1 MAAFVY
7 VLNDQV
13 TSTLDLNRIAK
24 HASHVVT
31 SYDAIWHFLPETA
44 VSLLSNVT
52 HSNVTLNG
60 NSALPLI
67 NRWVIFEPNFFGNY
81 TSSEYNGLF
90 LFLLQFAPLSPD
102 HIDKLAAFSHEL
114 RELFQGAEPSKSED
128 GQSSSF
134 PHYIEN
140 TAMVYSEFCVTP
152 SGFRYSSTSSHS
164 TTCMVAMAERDNAVT
179 LNTRTRFNENLLAIK
194 ANSSDMNVTEFN
206 LLHKAFYEPTGQ
218 CVYMHEVLSIL
229 SAFANESSRS
239 ECDKLVQSFNERR
252 YRRQADKSPANV
264 SSSEFNE
271 TRPVD
276 TITMTDTDLRLIA
289 TGMYTDLVFKI
300 ANIRRFGN
308 DDYICAMQNR
318 FIAC

>member
-1 MAAFVY
+1 
-7 VLNDQV
+7 LI
-13 TSTLDLNRIAK
+13 SLRIAK
-24 HASHVVT
+24 QASHVVT
-31 SYDAIWHFLPETA
+31 SYDAVWHFLPETA
-44 VSLLSNVT
+44 VSLLSHAT
-52 HSNVTLNG
+52 HSNVTLHG

-67 NRWVIFEPNFFGNY
+67 NRWVILEPNLLGNY
-81 TSSEYNGLF
+81 TSSEYSGLF
-90 LFLLQFAPLSPD
+90 LFLLQFASLSPD

-114 RELFQGAEPSKSED
+114 RELFQGAEPSKSGD

-134 PHYIEN
+134 PHYVEN

-152 SGFRYSSTSSHS
+152 SGFKYSSTSSHS

-206 LLHKAFYEPTGQ
+206 LLHEAFYEPTGQ

-229 SAFANESSRS
+229 SAFANDSSRS
-239 ECDKLVQSFNERR
+239 ECDQLLQSFNERR

-271 TRPVD
+271 TGPAD
-276 TITMTDTDLRLIA
+276 TITSD
-289 TGMYTDLVFKI
+289 
-300 ANIRRFGN
+300 
-308 DDYICAMQNR
+308 
-318 FIAC
+318 